1 MHHTTCKYCG
11 TDLSQELECSYCKIP
26 FTPAEVAADNTRE
39 SQIIYD
45 IPRLDDLTELIFTL
59 TSKGTRDLQKEKT
72 LTLYYLLSAAR
83 KAKDR
88 FFKERDQEKLTYF
101 EKKCFV
107 IENILIERTG
117 SFPLSINK
125 NFLSKKFSE
134 YKAFEDMLETK
145 NKQVMVPTILK
156 TK

>member
-1 MHHTTCKYCG
+1 MTHTCKYCG
-11 TDLSQELECSYCKIP
+11 TDLSHKLECSYCKII
-26 FTPAEVAADNTRE
+26 FSSEEAATEHTRE

-59 TSKGTRDLQKEKT
+59 TSKETGDLHKEKT
-72 LTLYYLLSAAR
+72 LTLYYLLRAAR
-83 KAKDR
+83 KAKDH

-134 YKAFEDMLETK
+134 YKEFEETLNKK
-145 NKQVMVPTILK
+145 NKATMIPTLLNQ
-156 TK
+156 